1 MGPRTTRTR
10 SNDVRIYPRK
20 DGEVNHAAESAS
32 RSWRLT
38 VPVLAATVVLTTGCA
53 TTGNPKDPLEG
64 FNRAIF
70 SFNEG
75 LDKVAIKPLAQGYDF
90 VVPLPGKTMV
100 SNFFGNLQDPWI
112 AANNLLQGKPG
123 QALSDAGRFVIN
135 STVGILGAFD
145 VASELGIEKHEE
157 DFGQT
162 VARWGVGDGAYLVLP
177 FFGPRTFRDAL
188 TLIVDGY
195 GDPVYYL
202 TEDIPTR
209 NILYGTRLL
218 SNRASVLPA
227 DKTIEE
233 AALDKYAY
241 LRDAYLQR
249 RRNLIFDGRPPREKD
264 EDAAT
269 ELGGPLARELTA
281 PDAVSPPGLVAADEP
296 PVAPAMDRQPLSGYG
311 FNASAPARVNSPVD
325 ADDAAPVA
333 AASGSGAE

>member
-1 MGPRTTRTR
+1 MGLRTARTR
-10 SNDVRIYPRK
+10 SNDVRISSRK
-20 DGEVNHAAESAS
+20 DGEVNDAAEPAS
-32 RSWRLT
+32 RSWRQT
-38 VPVLAATVVLTTGCA
+38 VSVLAATVVFSTGCA
-53 TTGNPKDPLEG
+53 TTGSPQDPLEG
-64 FNRAIF
+64 FNRAMF

-123 QALSDAGRFVIN
+123 QALTDAGRFLIN

-162 VARWGVGDGAYLVLP
+162 VARWGVGAGAYLVLP

-202 TEDIPTR
+202 VDDVPTR
-209 NILYGTRLL
+209 NILYGTRLV

-227 DKTIEE
+227 DKTIDE

-249 RRNLIFDGRPPREKD
+249 RRNLIFDGRPPRETD

-269 ELGGPLARELTA
+269 DPGGSLARELTA
-281 PDAVSPPGLVAADEP
+281 PDAVSPPVLVASDGAA
-296 PVAPAMDRQPLSGYG
+296 VAPGTERQRLSEPG
-311 FNASAPARVNSPVD
+311 FNDSVPSRVTSPVD
-325 ADDAAPVA
+325 TADAAPVA
-333 AASGSGAE
+333 AATGSGAE

>member
-1 MGPRTTRTR
+1 M
-10 SNDVRIYPRK
+10 
-20 DGEVNHAAESAS
+20 NHATESGS

-38 VPVLAATVVLTTGCA
+38 ALALAAAVLIAGCA
-53 TTGNPKDPLEG
+53 TTGSPKDPLEG
-64 FNRAIF
+64 FNRAMF
-70 SFNEG
+70 AVNEG

-90 VVPLPGKTMV
+90 VLPLPVKTMI

-135 STVGILGAFD
+135 SSVGILGAFD

-195 GDPVYYL
+195 ADPVYYL
-202 TEDIPTR
+202 TDDIPTR
-209 NILYGTRLL
+209 NILYGVRVV

-233 AALDKYAY
+233 AAIDKYAY
-241 LRDAYLQR
+241 IRDAYLQR
-249 RRNLIFDGRPPREKD
+249 RRNLIFDGRPPREKE

-269 ELGGPLARELTA
+269 DAGRPLARELAA
-281 PDAVSPPGLVAADEP
+281 PDDVSSAGLAASEGA
-296 PVAPAMDRQPLSGYG
+296 PVAPGEGRQPDSGHG
-311 FNASAPARVNSPVD
+311 FNDPAPSRVKPPAD
-325 ADDAAPVA
+325 AGDAAVA
-333 AASGSGAE
+333 AVSTPGAR